1 MTGTPDGFQGLQQL
15 KGGNVRSKIK
25 LIGVP
30 LDLGQSHR
38 GVDMGPSAVRYAGL
52 AVRLANLGHEVWD
65 CGNLSVPVRET
76 LSTARDVAYLAAI
89 TRVCKGAYQ
98 AARDAVGH
106 GFTPVFIGGDHSL
119 AIGTI
124 GGITEEE
131 PAGVIYIDAHGDF
144 NTPKTSPSG
153 NIHGM
158 VLSHLLGDGYARLVN
173 LGRKGP
179 KLKAED
185 VVLVGVRDLDPKE
198 RLRLKEQR
206 IRVFTMRDID
216 EQGMGNIARQSLDIL
231 GHHSRIHVSLDAD
244 VLDPMEAPGVGTPT
258 PGGITYREA
267 QLLMEII
274 ADSRRLSSLDVV
286 EINPVFD
293 NRNHSAMVV
302 SDLTASIFGER
313 IL

>member
-1 MTGTPDGFQGLQQL
+1 
-15 KGGNVRSKIK
+15 VRSKIK

>member
-1 MTGTPDGFQGLQQL
+1 VSAE
-15 KGGNVRSKIK
+15 GGAMRRKIK

-65 CGNLSVPVRET
+65 CGNLPVPVRET
-76 LSTARDVAYLAAI
+76 LATDRDVACLAAI
-89 TRVCKGAYQ
+89 TRVCKAAYM
-98 AARDAVGH
+98 AARDAVAQ
-106 GFTPVFIGGDHSL
+106 GFTPIFIGGDHSL

-124 GGITEEE
+124 GGITEHE

-144 NTPKTSPSG
+144 NTPKSSPSG

-158 VLSHLLGDGYARLVN
+158 VLSHLMGEGYARLAN
-173 LGRKGP
+173 LGRPGP
-179 KLKAED
+179 KLQAED

-198 RLRLKEQR
+198 RIRLKEHR
-206 IRVFTMRDID
+206 IKVFTMRDID
-216 EQGMGNIARQSLDIL
+216 EKGMGNIARQSLDIL
-231 GHHSRIHVSLDAD
+231 GHHRRIHVSLDAD
-244 VLDPMEAPGVGTPT
+244 VLDPLEVPGVGTPT
-258 PGGITYREA
+258 PGGISYREA

-274 ADSRRLSSLDVV
+274 ADSRRLSSFEVV

-302 SDLTASIFGER
+302 SDLTASLFGER

>member
-1 MTGTPDGFQGLQQL
+1 M
-15 KGGNVRSKIK
+15 
-25 LIGVP
+25 
-30 LDLGQSHR
+30 
-38 GVDMGPSAVRYAGL
+38 
-52 AVRLANLGHEVWD
+52 
-65 CGNLSVPVRET
+65 
-76 LSTARDVAYLAAI
+76 
-89 TRVCKGAYQ
+89 
-98 AARDAVGH
+98 
-106 GFTPVFIGGDHSL
+106 
-119 AIGTI
+119 
-124 GGITEEE
+124 
-131 PAGVIYIDAHGDF
+131 
-144 NTPKTSPSG
+144 
-153 NIHGM
+153 
-158 VLSHLLGDGYARLVN
+158 
-173 LGRKGP
+173 
-179 KLKAED
+179 
-185 VVLVGVRDLDPKE
+185 VGVRDLDPKE

-206 IRVFTMRDID
+206 IKVFTMRDID

>member
-1 MTGTPDGFQGLQQL
+1 M
-15 KGGNVRSKIK
+15 RRKIK

-65 CGNLSVPVRET
+65 CGNLPVPVRET
-76 LSTARDVAYLAAI
+76 VSVGRDAAYLAAV
-89 TRVCKGAYQ
+89 TRVCKAAYK
-98 AARDAVGH
+98 AAEYAVRQ

-124 GGITEEE
+124 GGITERK

-158 VLSHLLGDGYARLVN
+158 VLSHLLGDGYVRLAN

-198 RLRLKEQR
+198 RLRLKESR
-206 IRVFTMRDID
+206 IKVFTMRDID
-216 EQGMGNIARQSLDIL
+216 EQGMGNVARQSLDIL
-231 GHHSRIHVSLDAD
+231 GHHQRIHVSLDAD
-244 VLDPMEAPGVGTPT
+244 VLDPMEVPGVGTPT

-293 NRNHSAMVV
+293 NRNHSARVA
-302 SDLTASIFGER
+302 SDLTASLFGER

>member
-1 MTGTPDGFQGLQQL
+1 M
-15 KGGNVRSKIK
+15 RRKIK

-65 CGNLSVPVRET
+65 CGNIRVPVRET
-76 LSTARDVAYLAAI
+76 LFSVRDAAYLAAI
-89 TRVCKGAYQ
+89 TRVCKAAYL
-98 AARDAVGH
+98 AAKDATEH

-124 GGITEEE
+124 AGITEED

-206 IRVFTMRDID
+206 IKVFTMRDID
-216 EQGMGNIARQSLDIL
+216 EQGMGNIARQSLDFL
-231 GHHSRIHVSLDAD
+231 GHHRRIHVSLDAD
-244 VLDPMEAPGVGTPT
+244 ALDPMEVPGVGTPT
-258 PGGITYREA
+258 PGGVTYREA

>member
-1 MTGTPDGFQGLQQL
+1 M
-15 KGGNVRSKIK
+15 RSKIK